1 MQTVSR
7 LQQYGMSS
15 LSSPFDHRFISL
27 RRVLSSR
34 DRNEGYLS
42 ADKSSIR
49 PPLHNQLATDE
60 HTTCATTPNTTRIL
74 QKSNR
79 AACDEMPVVQLM
91 RLQEIFIVLQ
101 LLLLLPLPLLHAS
114 RCPTVVQRTV
124 VATTLDADN
133 LAEHLLC
140 EGPGRFAVSWH
151 GDVKLSRTLS
161 VSNGTHLNVTGSSES
176 TGAVIISDGTVLLL
190 EVDLGSTVLLTG
202 LTFSGGDGAL
212 RVAGES
218 FVKVIDCSYLHNNR
232 TSSGTTGGKPAVLL
246 VLCMSPRKHS
256 EQSKNKRAKLPTLK
270 HTWVLILLI
279 LILTAA
285 PACSFE
291 TLT

>member
-1 MQTVSR
+1 
-7 LQQYGMSS
+7 MSS
-15 LSSPFDHRFISL
+15 LSSPFYHRFISL
-27 RRVLSSR
+27 RRVLYSR
-34 DRNEGYLS
+34 DRKEGYLS

-49 PPLHNQLATDE
+49 PPLHNQLAIDE
-60 HTTCATTPNTTRIL
+60 HTTCATTPNTIRIL

-79 AACDEMPVVQLM
+79 AACDEMSVVQLL

-101 LLLLLPLPLLHAS
+101 LLLLLLPLPLLHAS
-114 RCPTVVQRTV
+114 PCPTIVQQTV

-140 EGPGRFAVSWH
+140 EGSGRFAVSWH
-151 GDVKLSRTLS
+151 RDVMLSRTLS

-176 TGAVIISDGTVLLL
+176 TSAVIISDGTVLLL

-202 LTFSGGDGAL
+202 LTFSGGDGVL

-218 FVKVIDCSYLHNNR
+218 FVKVIDCSSLHNNNR
-232 TSSGTTGGKPAVLL
+232 ASSGTGGKPAVLL
-246 VLCMSPRKHS
+246 LLCMSPRKHS
-256 EQSKNKRAKLPTLK
+256 EQSKSKRAKLPTLK
-270 HTWVLILLI
+270 HTWVLIFI
-279 LILTAA
+279 LKS
-285 PACSFE
+285 PAFSFE